1 MPTYDY
7 ICKQCGDRF
16 EYFQSMSS
24 SPLKSRKGCEDESCK
39 VVRVISGGTGLIFKG
54 SGFYLTDYKK
64 TRKET
69 ASNDN
74 KSNSKKDKKG
84 STKKS
89 EKPRKKTE

>member
-24 SPLKSRKGCEDESCK
+24 SPLKNRDGCEDESCK

-64 TRKET
+64 TREKT
-69 ASNDN
+69 ALNDN

-84 STKKS
+84 PTKKS

>member
-16 EYFQSMSS
+16 EYFQPMSS
-24 SPLKSRKGCEDESCK
+24 SPLKRREGCEDKSCK
-39 VVRVISGGTGLIFKG
+39 IVRVISGGTGLIFKG

-64 TRKET
+64 TREKT
-69 ASNDN
+69 VLNDN
-74 KSNSKKDKKG
+74 KNSSKKDKKI

-89 EKPRKKTE
+89 EKLRKKSE